1 MERPEG
7 LADLLEQAEL
17 GALVELTPVG
27 ARTWRVDATNGPACL
42 RRHDPASFDA
52 EVSFL
57 AFAGYAAEAFVP
69 ALLAASPDH
78 GLALVEWVD
87 GRLIVPEDLDL
98 GEPLE
103 RVLEF
108 LAALE
113 AHRDSPPARDLG
125 LAAGAEFSIAGHV
138 QSAALRV
145 RRVQELPEPAASFVA
160 AEVQPRWARIRRRTL
175 EAVDQPVNPADRC
188 ISPGDIGLHN
198 AVLTPDGRVRYLEFD
213 RAGWD
218 DPARVI
224 DELFTAI
231 VVQVPERFY
240 EEWSKLFLARTPD
253 PAAAYLRAELLR
265 PIHQIQW
272 ICRMLE
278 EGFELADV
286 RAALARF
293 ARVLK

>member
-1 MERPEG
+1 MERPDG
-7 LADLLEQAEL
+7 LVELLDRAGL
-17 GALVELTPVG
+17 GALRELTQVG
-27 ARTWRVDATNGPACL
+27 ARTWRVDAANGAACL
-42 RRHDPASFDA
+42 RRLDPARFAA
-52 EVSFL
+52 EVAFL
-57 AFAGYAAEAFVP
+57 TFAGHAAAAFVP
-69 ALLAASPDH
+69 ALLAASPEH
-78 GLALVEWVD
+78 GLAVVEWVD
-87 GRLIVPEDLDL
+87 GRPIVLEDLEL

-113 AHRDSPPARDLG
+113 AQRDSPRARELG

-138 QSAALRV
+138 QSAARRV
-145 RRVQELPEPAASFVA
+145 RQVQELPEPAATFVA
-160 AEVQPRWARIRRRTL
+160 AEVLPRWARLRRRL
-175 EAVDQPVNPADRC
+175 VEAADVPVNEAGRF

-198 AVLTPDGRVRYLEFD
+198 AVLTPEGRVRYLEFD

-224 DELFTAI
+224 DEFFTAI

-253 PAAAYLRAELLR
+253 PAAAYRRAELLR
-265 PIHQIQW
+265 PVFQIQW

-278 EGFELADV
+278 EGFELEDV
-286 RAALARF
+286 RTSLARF
-293 ARVLK
+293 ARFFK